1 MHDSVKN
8 LKLVKD
14 KINEIIIKKQLK
26 TNPTIIAVSKTFDL
40 DKIFPVIESG
50 HLDFGENKV
59 QEAERKWKS
68 FKNTNKKIK
77 LHMLGKLQSN
87 KAKKAVK
94 LFDFIHSLDNEK
106 LALKISQETK
116 DLNKNV
122 KIFIQVNL
130 TSESQKS
137 GLMPNELNNF
147 YNYCAK
153 DLSLNIQ
160 GLMCLPPINSISNKY
175 FKILKDSS
183 DILNLKELSMGMS
196 SDFEDAVIHGSTY
209 LRLGTAIFGKRS

>member
-1 MHDSVKN
+1 MHNSVKN

-14 KINEIIIKKQLK
+14 KVNEIVIKKQLK

-40 DKIFPVIESG
+40 NKIFPVIEYG

-59 QEAERKWKS
+59 QEAEDKWTKFKS
-68 FKNTNKKIK
+68 TNKNIK

-87 KAKKAVK
+87 KVKKAVK
-94 LFDFIHSLDNEK
+94 LFDFIHSLDSER
-106 LALKISQETK
+106 LALKISQQIKE
-116 DLNKNV
+116 LNKSV

-130 TSESQKS
+130 GSEPQKS
-137 GLMPNELNNF
+137 GLMLSELNTF
-147 YNYCAK
+147 YKYCTN

-160 GLMCLPPINSISNKY
+160 GLMCLPPIDSASNEY
-175 FKILKDSS
+175 FKILKDNS
-183 DILNLKELSMGMS
+183 DRLNLKEISMGMS
-196 SDFEDAVIHGSTY
+196 SDFENAIVYGSTY